1 MFITD
6 TFIDSI
12 QTAKKE
18 AVKTLF
24 GKNETVAKSLTE
36 FVDAQTAYTK
46 GAVKAGTDVATKL
59 ASETVKYTQE
69 AAKFDYAKHMTDAF
83 GSFTK
88 AFEVSKK

>member
-1 MFITD
+1 MFTAD
-6 TFIDSI
+6 TFIDTV

-24 GKNETVAKSLTE
+24 AKNETIAKSLSE

-69 AAKFDYAKHMTDAF
+69 AAKFDYAKHFTDTF
-83 GSFTK
+83 GSFAK

>member
-1 MFITD
+1 MFTAD
-6 TFIDSI
+6 TFIDTV

-24 GKNETVAKSLTE
+24 AKNETIAKSLTE

-69 AAKFDYAKHMTDAF
+69 AAKFDYAKHFSDAF
-83 GSFTK
+83 GSFAK